1 MQLIQLLVR
10 HFLISDVGTDR
21 LLVPPDG
28 GNEVTPRP
36 ELVAQKVAQLAFY
49 ILRNP
54 DWALPFR
61 YPITSATEYFGG
73 IDIRMCAWS
82 GIR

>member
-10 HFLISDVGTDR
+10 DLLISDVNADR

-28 GNEVTPRP
+28 RNEVTPRP
-36 ELVAQKVAQLAFY
+36 EFVAKKIAS
-49 ILRNP
+49 LRSTFC
-54 DWALPFR
+54 AIQIELFPFR

-73 IDIRMCAWS
+73 IDIS
-82 GIR
+82 I